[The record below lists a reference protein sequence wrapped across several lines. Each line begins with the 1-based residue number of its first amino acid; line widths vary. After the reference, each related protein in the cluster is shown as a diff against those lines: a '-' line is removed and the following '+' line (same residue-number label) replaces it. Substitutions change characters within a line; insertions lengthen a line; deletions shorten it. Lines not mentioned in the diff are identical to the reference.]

1 MNQLNIAGIWK
12 AQESKLNRSLQLN
25 LFLVKELQQG
35 KAKSK
40 LNRLANFKIFAVVLG
55 VVWTAFLG
63 LLTIGG
69 FFSGNPF
76 FYVST
81 GIIFLFNIAAL
92 LVYIREI
99 VILRSI
105 DYAAPVIKTQETL
118 ARLKLSNFNIV
129 RVLLLQTPFYSTFF
143 WTADLVLHDTT
154 FQLVALPITFALAFL
169 SLWLYRNIRPENMHK
184 KWLKAFMSAGPEHR
198 SLVEAGDFL
207 TELEALKKEI

>member
-1 MNQLNIAGIWK
+1 MNIADIWK

-40 LNRLANFKIFAVVLG
+40 LDRLANFKVFAVVLG
-55 VVWTAFLG
+55 ILWSAFLG
-63 LLTIGG
+63 LLTVGG

-81 GIIFLFNIAAL
+81 GIIFLFNVAAL
-92 LVYIREI
+92 VVYIREI
-99 VILRSI
+99 AILRSI

-129 RVLLLQTPFYSTFF
+129 RLLLLQIPFYSTFF
-143 WTADLVLHDTT
+143 WTTDLVLQDIT
-154 FQLVALPITFALAFL
+154 FQLVALPVTFVLALF
-169 SLWLYRNIRPENMHK
+169 SLWLYLNIRPENMHK
-184 KWLKAFMSAGPEHR
+184 KWLKAFMNAGPEYR